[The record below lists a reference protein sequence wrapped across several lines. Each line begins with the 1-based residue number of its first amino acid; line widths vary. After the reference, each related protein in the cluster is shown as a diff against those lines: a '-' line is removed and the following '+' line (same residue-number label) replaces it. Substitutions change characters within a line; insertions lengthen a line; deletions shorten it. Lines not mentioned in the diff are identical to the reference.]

1 MTLTEITYSA
11 LFVFLPGI
19 VGVLLINLLTSSKIY
34 EAKVFFLYSYI
45 ISLISYSIIGLFM
58 KQGFI
63 KFLAS
68 DGEFKILPKEILLST
83 GVSIFLSAIV
93 VLVINYK
100 LAFTGAMK
108 MKLSNKYG
116 SGDVW
121 FDVFNDEKTKWI
133 TLRPQNSIQY
143 FIGQVEQFSD
153 DGEIRE
159 LYLHDVAIYDADT
172 EKYLYSQAKMY
183 FSFPIDTELTIEIGE
198 FKIDER
204 RKGVSENE

>member
-1 MTLTEITYSA
+1 
-11 LFVFLPGI
+11 
-19 VGVLLINLLTSSKIY
+19 
-34 EAKVFFLYSYI
+34 
-45 ISLISYSIIGLFM
+45 M

-63 KFLAS
+63 EFLAS

-83 GVSIFLSAIV
+83 GVSIILSLIV
-93 VLVINYK
+93 VVVINNK
-100 LAFTGAMK
+100 LAFTSAKK

-143 FIGQVEQFSD
+143 FVGQVEQFSD
-153 DGEIRE
+153 DGEMRE
-159 LYLHDVAIYDADT
+159 LYLHDVAIYDADS

-183 FSFPIDTELTIEIGE
+183 FSFPIDTDLTIEIGE
-198 FKIDER
+198 CSIDNR
-204 RKGVSENE
+204 RKGVSENDEENDRE